1 MLGKKELSD
10 KTIFLA
16 GASGVIGYPLAKMLV
31 GAGYPVFGT
40 TRFTTKVDKLIAI
53 GVKPVVVD
61 VFDTDT
67 LEQAIMAIQPE
78 IVIHQLTDLP
88 DGLPADKMP
97 EALVRN
103 ARIRDEGTHNLVRAA
118 QKASVKKFLA
128 QSIAFVYAPSNQPHT
143 EESPLL
149 DFNDPV
155 YGQTAQAVDSLEQQV
170 LNGKFNTAIILRN
183 GWLYGADSGYKAPVE
198 FAPSLHVDAAVFAA
212 FLATQSD
219 KSGIYN
225 VADQDK
231 RLDTSKFCNT
241 FPEWSAQFCLPTK

>member
-103 ARIRDEGTHNLVRAA
+103 ARIRNEGTHNLVRAA

-149 DFNDPV
+149 DFNDPI